1 MSPSN
6 PKWTLKLFNLT
17 EKLMSTKPKTFLK
30 TKPKLFNQTKT
41 SSSTKNQ
48 TFSTKLTDQANKSP
62 NFVQLHQTNKSPN
75 GINTRTVS
83 SSFRRAKKLGI
94 IKSKSFGCGRERN
107 GDQKL
112 ETVRKPRWSARLDA
126 WRREN
131 MQSKL
136 TYLFASSLWVRTIF
150 GDSESQVGGV
160 WKELFVGANWIKVLW
175 GCLWE
180 V

>member
-83 SSFRRAKKLGI
+83 SSFRRAKKTRHHQVKKFRLWPWEKRGPKI
-94 IKSKSFGCGRERN
+94 GDGSKTSVERASWR
-107 GDQKL
+107 L
-112 ETVRKPRWSARLDA
+112 AARKYAKQID
-126 WRREN
+126 
-131 MQSKL
+131 
-136 TYLFASSLWVRTIF
+136 
-150 GDSESQVGGV
+150 
-160 WKELFVGANWIKVLW
+160 LFVCFLS
-175 GCLWE
+175 LS
-180 V
+180 